1 MSEVAVVEQATEVEV
16 IVPLDDARAKMLDNR
31 IKTCVENIGDRL
43 TVLHKL
49 LDEAQQGQVHLTMGF
64 RSWTEYLTDRI
75 GNRWQIGGD
84 ERREMA
90 QLLADRGM
98 SVRGIAAI
106 TGASKSTVARVLE
119 EVSHD
124 GTPDGDGAEVTD
136 GEQLSH
142 NGTPVSDGDKP
153 AVPNGTPVDE
163 QKTVGLDGKEY
174 RKPKPRKKPE
184 PNPDES
190 APADAAPAARA
201 VQVPTAV
208 RALTKTLRGATDEL
222 SALTYD
228 KRWDKALARLTDAD
242 AEALQTI
249 AVTIADI
256 HAGIASALLARTEE
270 PA

>member
-1 MSEVAVVEQATEVEV
+1 MSEAVLDQSSEVEV
-16 IVPLDDARAKMLDNR
+16 IVPLDDAKAKMLDNR

-64 RSWTEYLTDRI
+64 PSWTAYLADRV
-75 GNRWQIGGD
+75 GNRWQVGGD

-98 SVRGIAAI
+98 SVRAIASI
-106 TGASKSTVARVLE
+106 TGSSKSTVARVLD
-119 EVSHD
+119 EVSQ
-124 GTPDGDGAEVTD
+124 GGAPD
-136 GEQLSH
+136 
-142 NGTPVSDGDKP
+142 SDST
-153 AVPNGTPVDE
+153 VPQWDSSSSVDE
-163 QKTVGLDGKEY
+163 KKGMGLDGKER

-184 PNPDES
+184 PKPDES

-208 RALTKTLRGATDEL
+208 RTLTQTLKGATDEL
-222 SALTYD
+222 TALTYD
-228 KRWDKALARLTDAD
+228 KRWDKALARLTDTD

-256 HAGIASALLARTEE
+256 HAGIAAALLARTEGV
-270 PA
+270 

>member
-1 MSEVAVVEQATEVEV
+1 MSEVAAVDEHEVEV

-31 IKTCVENIGDRL
+31 IKTCVDNIGDRL
-43 TVLHKL
+43 TILHKL

-64 RSWTEYLTDRI
+64 RSWTEYLADRI
-75 GNRWQIGGD
+75 GNRWQIGSD

-98 SVRGIAAI
+98 SVRAIASI
-106 TGASKSTVARVLE
+106 TGSSKSTVARVLD
-119 EVSHD
+119 EVSQD
-124 GTPDGDGAEVTD
+124 ETPD
-136 GEQLSH
+136 
-142 NGTPVSDGDKP
+142 SDST
-153 AVPNGTPVDE
+153 VPQWDSSSSVDE
-163 QKTVGLDGKEY
+163 KKGMGLDGKQR

-184 PNPDES
+184 PKPDES

-208 RALTKTLRGATDEL
+208 RALTQTLKGATDEL
-222 SALTYD
+222 TALTYD
-228 KRWDKALARLTDAD
+228 KRWDKALARLTDTD

-256 HAGIASALLARTEE
+256 HAGIATALLARTEE
-270 PA
+270 A

>member
-1 MSEVAVVEQATEVEV
+1 MSEAVLDQSSEVEV
-16 IVPLDDARAKMLDNR
+16 IVPLDDAKAKMLDNR

-64 RSWTEYLTDRI
+64 PSWTAYLADRV
-75 GNRWQIGGD
+75 GNRWQVGGD

-98 SVRGIAAI
+98 SVRAIASI
-106 TGASKSTVARVLE
+106 TGSSKSTVARVLDD
-119 EVSHD
+119 VSQD
-124 GTPDGDGAEVTD
+124 ETPD
-136 GEQLSH
+136 
-142 NGTPVSDGDKP
+142 SDST
-153 AVPNGTPVDE
+153 VPQWDSSSSVDE
-163 QKTVGLDGKEY
+163 KKGMGLDGKQR

-208 RALTKTLRGATDEL
+208 RALTQTLKGATDEL
-222 SALTYD
+222 TALTYD
-228 KRWDKALARLTDAD
+228 KRWDKALARLTDSD

-256 HAGIASALLARTEE
+256 HAGIATALLARTEE
-270 PA
+270 A

>member
-1 MSEVAVVEQATEVEV
+1 MSEAVLDQSSEVEV
-16 IVPLDDARAKMLDNR
+16 IVPLDDAKAKMLDKR
-31 IKTCVENIGDRL
+31 IKTCVDNIGDRL

-75 GNRWQIGGD
+75 GNRWQVGSD

-98 SVRGIAAI
+98 SVRAIASI
-106 TGASKSTVARVLE
+106 TGSSKSTVARVLD
-119 EVSHD
+119 EVSQD
-124 GTPDGDGAEVTD
+124 ETPD
-136 GEQLSH
+136 
-142 NGTPVSDGDKP
+142 SDST
-153 AVPNGTPVDE
+153 VPQWDSSSSVDE
-163 QKTVGLDGKEY
+163 KKGMGLDGKQR

-184 PNPDES
+184 PKPDES

-208 RALTKTLRGATDEL
+208 RALTQTLKGATDEL
-222 SALTYD
+222 TALTYD
-228 KRWDKALARLTDAD
+228 KRWDKALARLTDTD

-256 HAGIASALLARTEE
+256 HAGIATALLARTEE
-270 PA
+270 A

>member
-1 MSEVAVVEQATEVEV
+1 MSEIAVVDEHEVEV
-16 IVPLDDARAKMLDNR
+16 IVPLDGAAAKMLDNR
-31 IKTCVENIGDRL
+31 IKTSVENIGERL
-43 TVLHKL
+43 TILHRL
-49 LDEAQQGQVHLTMGF
+49 LDEAEKGQVHLTMGF

-90 QLLADRGM
+90 QLLANRGM
-98 SVRGIAAI
+98 SVRAIASI
-106 TGASKSTVARVLE
+106 TGTSKSTVARVLD
-119 EVSHD
+119 EVSQS
-124 GTPDGDGAEVTD
+124 GTADSGDAEAG
-136 GEQLSH
+136 GEEQVSH
-142 NGTPVSDGDKP
+142 GGTPVSEGAQSKLEY
-153 AVPNGTPVDE
+153 TH
-163 QKTVGLDGKEY
+163 GLDDKKY

-184 PNPDES
+184 PKPDA

-256 HAGIASALLARTEE
+256 HAGIASALLARIEE
-270 PA
+270 A